1 MPFYDIATADLTTVE
16 LINNSGAESLQ
27 LQDAFTELSY
37 YEDITI
43 PAVSATIAMSDAMGY
58 LNRFPING
66 NETLNLNFK
75 TRGFDYL
82 EGIDIRDLKSYNI
95 GARTNTSDRTVAYP
109 LQFTT
114 KVALDDSK
122 VLVEGSYEGR
132 ISDIVRRLGQAAGFE
147 LPFAVEETEG
157 LYHYVGTG
165 DTIFETIRKLAKEAK
180 SLVYPSSAFVFFQD
194 RFGYKFVTLNSLFA
208 QSVREENEFYY
219 SYQNRP
225 NNTIPPNQ
233 LIEDLSFLKN
243 SDVIDGMR
251 SGLYGGETLSI
262 DPLRKSTYKSEF
274 DYFGKG
280 FKETGPHLSN
290 SRVQNP
296 LYSFA
301 KNSKKAHSN
310 CIISDLKDF
319 NPRPYIQQNNVRED
333 IYVKTRHQYIDRQT
347 SLFAQSNNYGLEITI
362 PGTSSIRVG
371 DVVNINIPE
380 PSAAVED
387 AQKLDKYLKGKYL
400 VSSARHIVGVQ
411 GQYTTILT
419 LIKDSFESEVFS
431 TESTFGD

>member
-1 MPFYDIATADLTTVE
+1 MFYDTATAELTTIE
-16 LINNSGAESLQ
+16 LINNSGLENLQ
-27 LQDAFTELSY
+27 LQDSYLEFSY

-43 PAVSATIAMSDAMGY
+43 PAVSSRIVMLDATGY

-82 EGIDIRDLKSYNI
+82 EGIDIRDMKSYNV
-95 GARTNTSDRTVAYP
+95 GARNYIADRTITYP
-109 LQFTT
+109 LEFTT
-114 KVALDDSK
+114 RVALNDSK
-122 VLVEGSYEGR
+122 TSVDASYEGK
-132 ISDIVRRLGQAAGFE
+132 ISDIVRKLGQLAGFE
-147 LPFAVEETEG
+147 LPFAIEETDG

-180 SLVYPSSAFVFFQD
+180 SLVYPTSAYVFFQD

-208 QSVREENEFYY
+208 QSVRPENEFYY

-233 LIEDLSFLKN
+233 LIEDLTFVKN

-251 SGLYGGETLSI
+251 SGLFGGETLSI
-262 DPLRKSTYKSEF
+262 DPIRKATFKTEF

-280 FKETGPHLSN
+280 FKETAPHLSN
-290 SRVQNP
+290 SRIQNP
-296 LYSFA
+296 IYSFA
-301 KNSKKAHSN
+301 RDSKLAHSN
-310 CIISDLKDF
+310 CIISDLGDVSQ
-319 NPRPYIQQNNVRED
+319 RSYISQNNVRENT
-333 IYVKTRHQYIDRQT
+333 YVKTRHKYIDKEA

-371 DVVNINIPE
+371 DVIKVNIPE
-380 PSAAVED
+380 PSSAVED
-387 AQKLDKYLKGKYL
+387 ARSLDKYLQGKYL
-400 VSSARHIVGVQ
+400 VSSARHIVGTQ
-411 GQYTTILT
+411 GQYSTILN